1 VGFTVNDFT
10 DDVFGPTARRIIA
23 ILKAAVGVFVLLT
36 VYLALAKHL
45 QTACYSRSA
54 ITSEAK
60 AVEAAKDLVIK
71 ERIFNF
77 PRAGTSEDFIA
88 SLAGNANCCGA
99 RKDFSF
105 TYMSSVWTVALV
117 SKEYFTLI
125 EMDECGQKLF
135 NHGST
140 GND

>member
-1 VGFTVNDFT
+1 MRS
-10 DDVFGPTARRIIA
+10 GPPRGRIIA
-23 ILKAAVGVFVLLT
+23 ILKAVVGAFVLLT

-60 AVEAAKDLVIK
+60 AVEAAKELVIK

-99 RKDFSF
+99 EKYFST
-105 TYMSSVWTVALV
+105 TYMSSVWRVALV

-125 EMDECGQKLF
+125 EMDGCGQKLLY
-135 NHGST
+135 HGST